1 MQKDYRI
8 KYVSAS
14 GDTLDLSGG
23 GIDAIGTPL
32 FEWSYEAVTINN
44 RLAGF
49 NRGMPEY
56 EIGVVIVCGSD
67 ADGIAARNRL
77 YEVPARDRSLMQP
90 GRLYVNGWYISGFM
104 TASAA
109 DNFWQTRSAA
119 QYVLTFTATEP
130 RWVRETS
137 TSYSLE
143 ASDGSTY
150 LDFPYDFSYDY
161 GFSRQIATINNADFA
176 ESPAIIRMYGA
187 ATNPSVGIGGNVYKA
202 NVTLYAGDYL
212 ELDGLNAKATV
223 HRDNGIV
230 ENAFPYLEGDFMKGS
245 GSFAFQ
251 PLPSG
256 VSEVQWSGALDLE
269 IVVCER
275 RDEPLWS

>member
-32 FEWSYEAVTINN
+32 FEWSYETVTINN

-49 NRGMPEY
+49 SRGMPEY
-56 EIGVVIVCGSD
+56 ELGVVIVCGSD

-77 YEVPARDRSLMQP
+77 YELPAQDRSLMQP
-90 GRLYVNGWYISGFM
+90 GRLYVNDWYIRGFM

-109 DNFWQTRSAA
+109 DNFWQTRTAA

-130 RWVRETS
+130 KWVRETERTYALEQTS
-137 TSYSLE
+137 TS
-143 ASDGSTY
+143 AY
-150 LDFPYDFSYDY
+150 LDFPYDFAYDY
-161 GFSRQIATINNADFA
+161 GFSRQVATVTNDNFS
-176 ESPAIIRMYGA
+176 ESPAIIRMYGVA
-187 ATNPSVGIGGNVYKA
+187 ENPSVTIGGNVYKA
-202 NVTLYAGDYL
+202 NVTLSEGDYL
-212 ELDGLNAKATV
+212 ELDGMTAKAV
-223 HRDNGIV
+223 VRRSNGLT
-230 ENAFPYLEGDFMKGS
+230 ENAFPYLEGEFAKGS

-251 PLPSG
+251 PLPAG
-256 VSEVQWSGALDLE
+256 VSEVQWDGSFDLDVVVLE
-269 IVVCER
+269 Q
-275 RDEPLWS
+275 RDEPRWS